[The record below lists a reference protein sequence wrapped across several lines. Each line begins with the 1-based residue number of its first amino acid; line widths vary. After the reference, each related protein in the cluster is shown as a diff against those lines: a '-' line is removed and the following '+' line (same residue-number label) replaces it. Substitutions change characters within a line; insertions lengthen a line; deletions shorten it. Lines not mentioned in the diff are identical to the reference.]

1 MTLTRTTWPLRIMMI
16 LSSSKTWQVYE
27 QESDKRTSYGASS
40 TVNRGSDAFGSLSR
54 PPVQLQMPSG
64 PPPPLS
70 HTERPNRGDTGDQS
84 TVNPSID
91 VVNFGTC
98 PPTQMQVTLDP
109 QPPLSHTALPESVT
123 AVVSESSPSLGN
135 VLLGKTAST
144 PVSPPPFD
152 QRSSANTILSRTP
165 ATSRTQLLAI
175 PAESRS
181 SDSSKETDISLAG
194 GTSHT
199 LLPDSFRTSELTLP
213 DSGEALQLP
222 NIPSPLQR
230 SIGLERVESSRSATR
245 HSSVT
250 KATSASIRLTTP
262 IPPRRAP
269 ITEGS
274 SPSGVPDA
282 PVGRSPERR
291 KTFSVT
297 RPNIK
302 TSNPENDFSVQ
313 SLSGGGVPKFSFNSL
328 SDNSD
333 FSSQS
338 GGSDDTV
345 SSEESEAALLA
356 QNSAEEQEFRAARQ
370 QLAGVNLRPPKSWG
384 PGMARFR

>member
-1 MTLTRTTWPLRIMMI
+1 
-16 LSSSKTWQVYE
+16 
-27 QESDKRTSYGASS
+27 
-40 TVNRGSDAFGSLSR
+40 
-54 PPVQLQMPSG
+54 MPSG

-213 DSGEALQLP
+213 DSGSTHHCKTSVSGVGKRFNSP

-345 SSEESEAALLA
+345 SSEESEVDLQKQAEIKAALLA
-356 QNSAEEQEFRAARQ
+356 QNSAEEQEFRAMRQ
-370 QLAGVNLRPPKSWG
+370 QLGSLDLRPPKSWG